1 MEVVSHVI
9 FALKQLEVLAV
20 KVFMGPKR
28 WTRSQMD
35 RWLSH
40 PNPICINTFSKN
52 RELFQ
57 MDPRTV
63 GPLSETGCE
72 KTDSKR
78 TVLVS
83 DLINPFRSEGRTKE
97 SERKP
102 AP

>member
-1 MEVVSHVI
+1 ME
-9 FALKQLEVLAV
+9 L
-20 KVFMGPKR
+20 G
-28 WTRSQMD
+28 
-35 RWLSH
+35 LSH